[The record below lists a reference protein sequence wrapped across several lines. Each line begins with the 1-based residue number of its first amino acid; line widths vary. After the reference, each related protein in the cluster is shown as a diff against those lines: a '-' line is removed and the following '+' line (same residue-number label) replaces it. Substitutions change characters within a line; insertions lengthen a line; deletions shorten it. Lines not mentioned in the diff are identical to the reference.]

1 MATNLQTDSGPS
13 VGGLVSGIVGDAQEL
28 INQQFRLFK
37 EEVRED
43 FRKSREAAAALALS
57 GVVLLVGVLLLSL
70 SLVHL
75 LAWLTAWP
83 DWVCNAV
90 VGTVITALGAGLG
103 YQGWQTLRSIRPLQD
118 ETAKAIEEN
127 LEWKT
132 KPT

>member
-28 INQQFRLFK
+28 ISQQFRLFK

-43 FRKSREAAAALALS
+43 LRKTREAAAALALS
-57 GVVLLVGVLLLSL
+57 GVILLVGCMLLSL
-70 SLVHL
+70 MLVHL

-83 DWVCNAV
+83 DWVCYAV
-90 VGTVITALGAGLG
+90 VGTVITALGAVLG
-103 YQGWQTLRSIRPLQD
+103 YQGWQTLRSIQPMQD
-118 ETAKAIEEN
+118 QTAKAIEEN

>member
-1 MATNLQTDSGPS
+1 MSTNLQTDAGTS

-28 INQQFRLFK
+28 MQQQFRLFK
-37 EEVRED
+37 EEIRED
-43 FRKSREAAAALALS
+43 LRKTREAGAALALS
-57 GVVLLVGVLLLSL
+57 GVVLMVGCVVLSL
-70 SLVHL
+70 ALVHL

-83 DWVCNAV
+83 DWVCYAV

-103 YQGWQTLRSIRPLQD
+103 YLGWQTLRSIHPLQD
-118 ETAKAIEEN
+118 QTAKAIEEN

>member
-28 INQQFRLFK
+28 ISQQFRLFK
-37 EEVRED
+37 EELRED
-43 FRKSREAAAALALS
+43 LRKSREAGAALALS
-57 GVVLLVGVLLLSL
+57 GVVLLVGFVLLSL
-70 SLVHL
+70 SLVFL

-83 DWVCNAV
+83 DWVCYAV
-90 VGTVITALGAGLG
+90 VGTAITALGAGLA
-103 YQGWQTLRSIRPLQD
+103 YQGWQTLRSIHPLKDQ
-118 ETAKAIEEN
+118 TAKAIEEN